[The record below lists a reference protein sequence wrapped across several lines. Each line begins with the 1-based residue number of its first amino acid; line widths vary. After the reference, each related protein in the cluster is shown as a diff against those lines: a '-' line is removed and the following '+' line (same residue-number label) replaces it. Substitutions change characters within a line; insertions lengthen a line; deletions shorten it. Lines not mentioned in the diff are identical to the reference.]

1 MQLLRLQDVPADTAA
16 RIYRHPR
23 LRALLLWLAVAGSA
37 AFLLAR
43 AFTEKWPP
51 GYIFGVPLLLFVL
64 LMRRFVSARFH
75 RSNWLVRMTATDLFV
90 QYRSYL
96 NFQLAADEPSVLVL
110 SLGEIASARLIR
122 ERLEQPDPA
131 KPGTTQIEFLHYID
145 LELSGDT
152 AELTQALQ
160 IERSQSA
167 PMHKHWYG
175 SSSTLYRDYP
185 VTMND
190 RKVVRIHWNVVPRAQ
205 SFLNALRP
213 YTAIA
218 DPVSLTRDERTR
230 PRQLAPRGE
239 NRAGVG

>member
-1 MQLLRLQDVPADTAA
+1 
-16 RIYRHPR
+16 
-23 LRALLLWLAVAGSA
+23 
-37 AFLLAR
+37 
-43 AFTEKWPP
+43 
-51 GYIFGVPLLLFVL
+51 VPLLLFVL

-131 KPGTTQIEFLHYID
+131 RSGTTQIQFLHYID

-152 AELTQALQ
+152 AELTQALP

-167 PMHKHWYG
+167 PMPQALVW
-175 SSSTLYRDYP
+175 
-185 VTMND
+185 
-190 RKVVRIHWNVVPRAQ
+190 Q
-205 SFLNALRP
+205 QLRP
-213 YTAIA
+213 
-218 DPVSLTRDERTR
+218 L
-230 PRQLAPRGE
+230 PRLPRHHE
-239 NRAGVG
+239 